1 MLLNGCSNFRLAK
14 RALLSATCWVAAW
27 PVFGG
32 IVINEI
38 HYHPASEDVREE
50 FVELHNTDGEAVSLD
65 GWSLHSGVRFDFGP
79 PGERVPAGCVP
90 LFKIQDRS
98 TAFLGVQVPGTASV
112 GRIKNNDLPA
122 FFDFTQGFN

>member
-1 MLLNGCSNFRLAK
+1 MAK

-65 GWSLHSGVRFDFGP
+65 GWSLHSGVRFDFP
-79 PGERVPAGCVP
+79 KTTVPAHGYLVVAADADVFATRHP
-90 LFKIQDRS
+90 
-98 TAFLGVQVPGTASV
+98 GVQPVVAGWNGVLS
-112 GRIKNNDLPA
+112 
-122 FFDFTQGFN
+122 